1 MSATPPIPAPY
12 DATPKFTQLL
22 FRRFHQ
28 SIGEWPW
35 ELVEAFE
42 PNHWG
47 QNLLMDFTRLLKVDL
62 PSTPGV
68 GLQDVLT
75 FMFDKSAFHP
85 NSRYRCVLSM
95 LVVAQAARWLEDK
108 RVAAK
113 EPSQSKN
120 SASEEVRSLSVKIE
134 QEEDMNDKIA
144 RPLTR
149 SQTAYKRK
157 RTHEIINLSDEE
169 EEAKNGDE
177 VQDTSPTHIA
187 KKRLMMY
194 FSLKSQR
201 GQEQLKAV
209 PGQESQS
216 SISGNN
222 ELAHIEFSTS
232 VRDSPSVGE
241 SPFVDFKSLE
251 DAQAAYAAY
260 MKDQMDKSKA
270 TIHRSR
276 ADIDTARQKH
286 KELLESTRVNNAAKE
301 KAISDASD
309 AQNALQRANALC
321 AAEDEVLEQV
331 RRISANH
338 PSVISDDALLGI
350 VTSNSRNSEAQ
361 LQKQAAAADLE
372 AKKKCLA
379 DTCNKLQMAEA
390 QAAPLLS
397 KIYDLCESKETEEK
411 NQRTLTILSRLIQ
424 MGPKLVEFLEEVL
437 GDKDIN
443 EWTEERL
450 RQVEQVNVV

>member
-149 SQTAYKRK
+149 SQ
-157 RTHEIINLSDEE
+157 S
-169 EEAKNGDE
+169 
-177 VQDTSPTHIA
+177 
-187 KKRLMMY
+187 
-194 FSLKSQR
+194 KSI
-201 GQEQLKAV
+201 
-209 PGQESQS
+209 PW
-216 SISGNN
+216 
-222 ELAHIEFSTS
+222 
-232 VRDSPSVGE
+232 
-241 SPFVDFKSLE
+241 
-251 DAQAAYAAY
+251 
-260 MKDQMDKSKA
+260 
-270 TIHRSR
+270 
-276 ADIDTARQKH
+276 
-286 KELLESTRVNNAAKE
+286 RV
-301 KAISDASD
+301 
-309 AQNALQRANALC
+309 
-321 AAEDEVLEQV
+321 
-331 RRISANH
+331 
-338 PSVISDDALLGI
+338 
-350 VTSNSRNSEAQ
+350 
-361 LQKQAAAADLE
+361 
-372 AKKKCLA
+372 
-379 DTCNKLQMAEA
+379 
-390 QAAPLLS
+390 
-397 KIYDLCESKETEEK
+397 
-411 NQRTLTILSRLIQ
+411 
-424 MGPKLVEFLEEVL
+424 
-437 GDKDIN
+437 
-443 EWTEERL
+443 
-450 RQVEQVNVV
+450 